1 MKPLTRKLIARELY
15 MHRWMIGGSI
25 VAGVAGLAVVARGGP
40 INFNVGFLIW
50 LTTIVAFG
58 VVVAMFGIASER
70 KERVMNW
77 VLSLPVAH
85 GDYVRIKVVALLLC
99 FIAVWATLSAA
110 AIGLVVAQPTVPD
123 GLLPFAVLL
132 CIFMLGN
139 FSFVVCSA
147 LHLHS
152 EGPMTIVIVVHNI
165 AITLFMFVVAAIGDI
180 SSHMQ
185 GPTAVWNSAF
195 WTVLIIELAVFLLL
209 ISLPFLVAARRR
221 DFI

>member
-1 MKPLTRKLIARELY
+1 
-15 MHRWMIGGSI
+15 
-25 VAGVAGLAVVARGGP
+25 
-40 INFNVGFLIW
+40 
-50 LTTIVAFG
+50 
-58 VVVAMFGIASER
+58 MFGIASER

-85 GDYVRIKVVALLLC
+85 GDYVRVKVLALLLC
-99 FIAVWATLSAA
+99 FIVVWFTLSAGA
-110 AIGLVVAQPTVPD
+110 LGLIVTQPKLPD

-132 CIFMLGN
+132 CVFMLGN
-139 FSFVVCSA
+139 YSFVVCSA

-152 EGPMTIVIVVHNI
+152 EGPMTVVIVVHNI

-185 GPTAVWNSAF
+185 GPIAVWNSAF
-195 WTVLIIELAVFLLL
+195 WSVLAVELAVFLLL
-209 ISLPFLVAARRR
+209 LILPFLVAARRR